1 MGLTLGLHF
10 TGSRRADWRIHRRPH
25 EGAGQSIPLLAGER
39 VKLRR
44 RRQTLGEPAS
54 LDLEVLGG
62 VVVRLVLAI
71 SFPLAVA

>member
-1 MGLTLGLHF
+1 
-10 TGSRRADWRIHRRPH
+10 
-25 EGAGQSIPLLAGER
+25 LLAGER